1 MGLMTAQHTRT
12 EGRDRENNHDPRW
25 LFWLL
30 LTAGLM
36 GFIALAR
43 LKTYQ
48 TMTARGRGYVW
59 EQWWRLRNDLPD
71 VGWPGVMSATYFLML
86 VVVAGG
92 SLMALWLALHAGGTD
107 EPEGVV
113 GAPSTD
119 NRLVHHQAASPI
131 DE

>member
-1 MGLMTAQHTRT
+1 MTAQHSRT
-12 EGRDRENNHDPRW
+12 ESRNRENDHDPRW

-30 LTAGLM
+30 LTACLT

-71 VGWPGVMSATYFLML
+71 VGWPGVMSVTYFLML
-86 VVVAGG
+86 TVVAAG
-92 SLMALWLALHAGGTD
+92 SLVALWLALHAGHAE

-113 GAPSTD
+113 NSPSTD
-119 NRLVHHQAASPI
+119 TMLVHHQTATPL